1 MEILAA
7 TGTRNSVS
15 ANVTPAILGKFV
27 VLVGGL
33 TVVQFIGKG
42 LQMAAAWKYGEI
54 IIYT

>member
-27 VLVGGL
+27 VLGGW
-33 TVVQFIGKG
+33 THCGAIH
-42 LQMAAAWKYGEI
+42 W
-54 IIYT
+54 